1 MTVISVKC
9 GNVVRGNSFL
19 FASLLTSQYLLTY
32 LLTTSA
38 CFVDGRAAES
48 PPSRLRSPPPQHLA
62 QGPPGQRA
70 TRRLTDQWPLSPLRP
85 GASGPSRPQAELPH
99 SPNLPHTFLFIV
111 LYFVEMSDD
120 RGDVF
125 GAQADAISNFRG
137 FSRSVTPEVFPWSEP
152 VLIQT
157 NCIMYADDI
166 KLYHRIQSSSDTGAL
181 QADLDRLSSWSHTWR
196 LNLNPTK
203 CHVISFSLR
212 KSPILATYTLNG
224 IALQRR
230 TETRDLGVI
239 LDAKLTF
246 AAHVDHTIAR
256 ASRML
261 GLIIR
266 SMQLSR
272 QHNRACF
279 DHRTMLCTYYA
290 HVRSILEYGCVVW
303 SGAAAT
309 HLKRIERVQ
318 HRFVTWLARNS
329 DKPTDSTD
337 YGALLSHFNIRSM
350 KSRFVQYDLM
360 FLYNVH
366 RARIDSADLL
376 AAFGLSVPGR
386 ATRTLTL
393 WHVPRGRVNTVQR
406 SIFTRAPPLCNSFLN
421 SDKTLDF
428 FVCTACSYKSRAIAY
443 SKTLDAYF

>member
-1 MTVISVKC
+1 M
-9 GNVVRGNSFL
+9 NH
-19 FASLLTSQYLLTY
+19 SLLIHKLKKSFNV
-32 LLTTSA
+32 S
-38 CFVDGRAAES
+38 GRALTWIES
-48 PPSRLRSPPPQHLA
+48 YLTGRRQRVVLDGQCSDWIPVRSGVPEGSVC
-62 QGPPGQRA
+62 GP
-70 TRRLTDQWPLSPLRP
+70 L
-85 GASGPSRPQAELPH
+85 
-99 SPNLPHTFLFIV
+99 LFIC
-111 LYFVEMSDD
+111 FT
-120 RGDVF
+120 
-125 GAQADAISNFRG
+125 ADL
-137 FSRSVTPEVFPWSEP
+137 P

-272 QHNRACF
+272 QHNRARF

-393 WHVPRGRVNTVQR
+393 WYVPRGRVNTVQR